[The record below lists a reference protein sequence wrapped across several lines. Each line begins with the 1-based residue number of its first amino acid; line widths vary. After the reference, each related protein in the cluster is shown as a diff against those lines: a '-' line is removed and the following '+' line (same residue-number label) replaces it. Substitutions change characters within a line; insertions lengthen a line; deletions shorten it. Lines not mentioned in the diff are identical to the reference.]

1 MVFCLNQILFLPVR
15 QDVVMLPCLLHASD
29 TADMVTGCQ
38 NLPRA
43 QV

>member
-1 MVFCLNQILFLPVR
+1 MVFCLTQILFVPVG
-15 QDVVMLPCLLHASD
+15 QDVVVLLCLLHASD
-29 TADMVTGCQ
+29 TADVLTGCQ

>member
-1 MVFCLNQILFLPVR
+1 MVTTILLLSNG
-15 QDVVMLPCLLHASD
+15 QGDVVMLCLFHASD
-29 TADMVTGCQ
+29 TADVMTGCQ

>member
-1 MVFCLNQILFLPVR
+1 MVFYLTQFLLLPIG
-15 QDVVMLPCLLHASD
+15 QDVVMLLCLFHANN
-29 TADMVTGCQ
+29 ADVMTGCQ

>member
-1 MVFCLNQILFLPVR
+1 MVFCLTQILLLPIG
-15 QDVVMLPCLLHASD
+15 QDVVVLPCLLHASD
-29 TADMVTGCQ
+29 TADVMTGCQ